1 MVFTIYVFSCFSSS
15 SLIEY
20 RIRLFY
26 KRKKR
31 KNWTMWHTH
40 SNNPVATLRK
50 HWTRPVLFSRGF
62 GRFGDWL
69 YFILFFWV
77 CMVDHALGPFFIPLS
92 FWCCHQNFRE
102 KIPPK
107 KNKSDNKQQT
117 QNEITWP
124 EADRFPPISYRIP
137 KFKKDEEEEE
147 VLLLLVQVSLL
158 DSTQLN
164 L

>member
-1 MVFTIYVFSCFSSS
+1 MRS
-15 SLIEY
+15 
-20 RIRLFY
+20 
-26 KRKKR
+26 
-31 KNWTMWHTH
+31 
-40 SNNPVATLRK
+40 A
-50 HWTRPVLFSRGF
+50 LFSF
-62 GRFGDWL
+62 LSRFDAAIR
-69 YFILFFWV
+69 ILE
-77 CMVDHALGPFFIPLS
+77 
-92 FWCCHQNFRE
+92 R
-102 KIPPK
+102 KYPPK